1 MQVIQC
7 SCLRWLS
14 DADKTSRYRA
24 FVLKDRDREGLI
36 KSLAKDLAA
45 TTARATSRTRRAQGP
60 PTLTG
65 APEPELQTSS
75 EVLMRER
82 LEEALNR
89 ALLPAFECASCGRI
103 FISDSRGSQSFSR
116 FEPEHSTRRPF
127 FQ

>member
-14 DADKTSRYRA
+14 DADKASRFRA
-24 FVLKDRDREGLI
+24 YVLKDRDREGLI
-36 KSLAKDLAA
+36 KSLAKDIAA
-45 TTARATSRTRRAQGP
+45 TKVTTTRAKRAQGP

-65 APEPELQTSS
+65 SPEPELVTGT
-75 EVLMRER
+75 EVAVRER
-82 LEEALNR
+82 LEEALDR

-103 FISDSRGSQSFSR
+103 FISDNHRSQSFSR
-116 FEPEHSTRRPF
+116 FEPEHSTRRPL